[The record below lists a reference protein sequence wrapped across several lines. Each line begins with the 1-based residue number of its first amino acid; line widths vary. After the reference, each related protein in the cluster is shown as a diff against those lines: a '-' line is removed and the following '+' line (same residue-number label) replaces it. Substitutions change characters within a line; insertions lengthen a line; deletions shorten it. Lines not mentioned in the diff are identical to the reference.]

1 MKEPFPFP
9 AQIVVTREL
18 DPEERTRLRAL
29 SEKLDEKDIQNLL
42 TYTNRLT
49 GKAEREMADSVLDV
63 SVKANKQIIKK
74 LMGDE
79 FMCNALME
87 IMEPKIKEIMEPKME
102 EMRKEG
108 LREGRIQGIIEA
120 LRDLEHSDSEI
131 KSILIKQYSLTEDE
145 INNYL

>member
-1 MKEPFPFP
+1 
-9 AQIVVTREL
+9 
-18 DPEERTRLRAL
+18 
-29 SEKLDEKDIQNLL
+29 
-42 TYTNRLT
+42 
-49 GKAEREMADSVLDV
+49 
-63 SVKANKQIIKK
+63 
-74 LMGDE
+74 MGDE

-131 KSILIKQYSLTEDE
+131 KSILIKEKAKGLGKAVTKE
-145 INNYL
+145 IINCTMAISADKFLNLLNKLI

>member
-42 TYTNRLT
+42 ANTNRLT
-49 GKAEREMADSVLDV
+49 RKTEREMADSVFEM

-79 FMCNALME
+79 NMCNVLME
-87 IMEPKIKEIMEPKME
+87 IMESKI
-102 EMRKEG
+102 
-108 LREGRIQGIIEA
+108 
-120 LRDLEHSDSEI
+120 
-131 KSILIKQYSLTEDE
+131 
-145 INNYL
+145 